1 MAGSRPPL
9 RLSVCIAT
17 YNRAA
22 FIAETLESI
31 LGQMTGEAD
40 VIVVDGASSDNT
52 QEVVARVAARY
63 PALRYYRE
71 KVNSGVDG
79 DYDKAV
85 GYAAG
90 EYCWLMTDDDVLVPD
105 AVKRVLA
112 ALDGRTDLVV
122 VNSEV
127 RNADLTVKLVSP
139 RLGVYE
145 DLEYGKD
152 RREDFFAGTAT
163 YLSFIGAVVVRRE
176 FWLARERKP
185 YYGTQFIHVGVLFQK
200 PAVGAVKV
208 IARPLIRIR
217 NGNAMWTPRAFE
229 IWAFK
234 WASLLWSFADF
245 PESTR
250 RSVCPRE
257 PWRGFNFL
265 LFHRALGSYSIEA
278 FRKHL
283 AGIARGRAWAVAW
296 LVACCPAALA
306 NLAVVVYFGLFK
318 RSARVELYDA
328 LRSRHASPASRLAAR
343 ALGVDLR

>member
-1 MAGSRPPL
+1 MPSSRNPL

-22 FIAETLESI
+22 FIAETLDSI
-31 LGQMTGEAD
+31 LGQMTAE
-40 VIVVDGASSDNT
+40 VELIVVDGASSDNT

-63 PALRYYRE
+63 PVLRYYRE

-90 EYCWLMTDDDVLVPD
+90 EYCWLMTDDDVLVPE
-105 AVKRVLA
+105 AISRVLA
-112 ALDGRTDLVV
+112 ALDGRADLVV

-127 RNADLTVKLVSP
+127 RNADLTATLVSP
-139 RLGVYE
+139 RLDVHE
-145 DLEYGKD
+145 DLEYGAD
-152 RREDFFAGTAT
+152 RSEDFFARTAT

-176 FWLARERKP
+176 VWLARERKP
-185 YYGTQFIHVGVLFQK
+185 YYGTQFIHVGVIFQT
-200 PAVGAVKV
+200 PAIGAVRV

-229 IWAFK
+229 IWGFK
-234 WASLLWSFADF
+234 WATLLWSFVDF
-245 PESTR
+245 SESTR

-265 LFHRALGSYSIEA
+265 LFHRALGSYSIAE

-283 AGIARGRAWAVAW
+283 AGIARGRARAVAW
-296 LVACCPAALA
+296 LVARCPAALA
-306 NLAVVVYFGLFK
+306 NLAVVVYLGLFK